1 MLNYVEVIS
10 KHREEVGLCYP
21 QKYEEHYMRIFV
33 KDERKFKAA
42 LYAFQ
47 QTCKK
52 FSQSGM
58 FTNDEKELAA
68 VMSSPMKERQY
79 SS

>member
-1 MLNYVEVIS
+1 
-10 KHREEVGLCYP
+10 
-21 QKYEEHYMRIFV
+21 MRIFV